1 MLSSSITG
9 CIDNSRRP
17 TALVTFSALHGVMAS
32 NDTIVFLL
40 YLVSGRQSCRRKSV
54 GVWVLSCILNLR
66 KWFDYQITTI
76 LQQ

>member
-1 MLSSSITG
+1 
-9 CIDNSRRP
+9 
-17 TALVTFSALHGVMAS
+17 MAS